1 MKIKLEFSVEEVNL
15 IIQGLGEIPA
25 KLSMNLIQRIQD
37 EATEQLQPKSYIENG
52 TQTDSEDL
60 SSIS

>member
-37 EATEQLQPKSYIENG
+37 EATEQLQPKP
-52 TQTDSEDL
+52 QPQLEDGNL
-60 SSIS
+60 SSD

>member
-15 IIQGLGEIPA
+15 ILQGLGEIPA

-37 EATEQLQPKSYIENG
+37 EASEQLQPKPYVENG

>member
-37 EATEQLQPKSYIENG
+37 EATEQLQPKLQIEDGNLPS
-52 TQTDSEDL
+52 D
-60 SSIS
+60 